1 MKQVAKSL
9 VVVGAMLAAGSV
21 VADMD
26 MDFKP
31 FIGVDYLHAWMPGKG
46 VLTNTNVNAK
56 DAFRQTFPGA
66 TVYVGAK
73 FTENFGIE
81 LGGNWSSTQSRT
93 SSGATTAAVG
103 ALPANTGFTYV
114 NKTRR
119 DSYHADLVGFLPIDC
134 WELFGSLGY
143 GSVRL
148 RISDQ
153 TLTATV
159 AANQAALNARSPLP
173 LSTSRNGVLRL
184 GVGASYMFTEI
195 FGVRAKLGWEGTQN
209 LRLRYSN
216 NFAVDSKSFRN
227 STTLA
232 LGAFLRW

>member
-21 VADMD
+21 AADMD

-31 FIGVDYLHAWMPGKG
+31 FIGVDYLQAWMPGKG
-46 VLTNTNVNAK
+46 VLTNTNVNAR
-56 DAFRQTFPGA
+56 DAFRRTFPGA

-93 SSGATTAAVG
+93 STGTEAG
-103 ALPANTGFTYV
+103 NGFTYV

-153 TLTATV
+153 TLTA
-159 AANQAALNARSPLP
+159 ANPALQPRLNAVSPLP

-209 LRLRYSN
+209 LRLKYSN

>member
-21 VADMD
+21 AADMD

-31 FIGVDYLHAWMPGKG
+31 FIGVDYLQAWMSGKD

-56 DAFRQTFPGA
+56 DAFRRTFPGA

-93 SSGATTAAVG
+93 STGATTAVVG
-103 ALPANTGFTYV
+103 GVPAGTAFTYV

-153 TLTATV
+153 TLTPAMP
-159 AANQAALNARSPLP
+159 AAVTPLP

-216 NFAVDSKSFRN
+216 GFAADSKSFRN